1 VSKHKRDARGS
12 EVATG
17 SKAEPIDEI
26 DSPERVST
34 GGHMDPTVQ
43 GELPSD
49 RHGAGTAERNR
60 DRDAGL
66 GEGLPH
72 EGADIPDAET
82 MGGRESSARAGRQIL
97 DAVEER
103 APSTDRGDRD
113 RS

>member
-1 VSKHKRDARGS
+1 MSKHKRDARRS

-17 SKAEPIDEI
+17 SKAEPIAEI

-72 EGADIPDAET
+72 AET

-97 DAVEER
+97 NAVEER

>member
-1 VSKHKRDARGS
+1 MSRHKRDARGS
-12 EVATG
+12 EVANG

-34 GGHMDPTVQ
+34 GGQMDPTVQ